1 VKALLI
7 DRPGHARL
15 VAVAEPEPAA
25 DEVLLRVR
33 TVGLCGSDL
42 NTFRGLN
49 PLVSYPRV
57 PGHEVAAT
65 VERVG
70 SAVPAARFPA
80 GLNVTAMPYTSCGG
94 CAACRSGRV
103 NACRNNQTLG
113 VQRDGAITEWIAV
126 PWQNVL
132 SADGLSLR
140 ALALVEPL
148 SVGFHAVARARVAAG
163 DTVAVIGCGAVGIG
177 AVAGAARRGAT
188 VIAVDVEDSKL
199 ELARRA
205 GAIYGV
211 NSRTDRLHDGL
222 RRLTNGEG
230 PDIVIEA
237 VGHPETFLS
246 AVGAVAFAGRVVY
259 IGYVRSPVCYDTTQ
273 FVKKEL
279 DILGSR
285 NAREAD
291 FRAVIAHVRDG
302 GLPIDDLVTRVAP
315 IDEAGDALV
324 RWAAD
329 AALVTRIHIIVD
341 PATVDHASDTPA
353 PR

>member
-1 VKALLI
+1 MKALLI
-7 DRPGHARL
+7 DRPGRAR
-15 VAVAEPEPAA
+15 VGAVAEPEPAA

-33 TVGLCGSDL
+33 AVGLCGSDL

-80 GLNVTAMPYTSCGG
+80 GSDVTVVPYTSCGG

-103 NACRNNQTLG
+103 NACRDNQTLG
-113 VQRDGAITEWIAV
+113 VQRDGAITERVAV
-126 PWQNVL
+126 PWWKVL
-132 SADGLSLR
+132 SANGLSLR

-188 VIAVDVEDSKL
+188 VIAVDIADRKL
-199 ELARRA
+199 ELACRA
-205 GAIYGV
+205 GAAYGV
-211 NSRTDRLHDGL
+211 NGRTDRLHDRL
-222 RRLTNGEG
+222 LRLTSGEG
-230 PDIVIEA
+230 PDAIIEA
-237 VGHPETFLS
+237 VGHPETFVA
-246 AVGAVAFAGRVVY
+246 AVDAVAFAGRVVY
-259 IGYVRSPVCYDTTQ
+259 IGYAKSPVCYDTAR

-285 NAREAD
+285 NAGESD
-291 FRAVIAHVRDG
+291 FRAVIDHVRDG

-315 IDEAGDALV
+315 IDESDDALV

-329 AALVTRIHIIVD
+329 PATVTRIHITLD
-341 PATVDHASDTPA
+341 ATTK
-353 PR
+353 